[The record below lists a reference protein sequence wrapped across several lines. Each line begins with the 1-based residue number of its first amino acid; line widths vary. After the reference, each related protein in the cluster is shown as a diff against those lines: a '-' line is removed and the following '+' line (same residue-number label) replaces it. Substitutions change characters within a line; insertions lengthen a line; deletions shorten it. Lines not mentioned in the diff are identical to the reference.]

1 MDAKVN
7 RGEIYLKLGVMGIP
21 STVLDELSDNALLE
35 LFNAINRAMGDYL
48 GN

>member
-1 MDAKVN
+1 METKVN
-7 RGEIYLKLGVMGIP
+7 RGEIYRKVGVMGIL

-35 LFNAINRAMGDYL
+35 LFTVINRTMGDYL

>member
-1 MDAKVN
+1 MDAKVS
-7 RGEIYLKLGVMGIP
+7 RQEIYRKLGVMGIP